1 MGNINTTRLA
11 LATLVTAVLYFI
23 FDAVIHGAIM
33 GAETEAGIV
42 AAGKTVEHD
51 PIAFAYFA
59 LFDLGKAL
67 VAMLFYVFARAR
79 LGVGP
84 ITAVW
89 AGLIAWLAVE
99 ALPAI
104 AQMPFPFYSKWFF
117 VKVMALELVPMVA
130 GAVAG
135 AWVYREESSAV

>member
-1 MGNINTTRLA
+1 MGNINTTRLL

-23 FDAVIHGAIM
+23 FDGIIHGALM

-51 PIAFAYFA
+51 PTAFGYFA

-67 VAMLFYVFARAR
+67 VAMLFYVFARTR
-79 LGVGP
+79 LGAGP

-89 AGLIAWLAVE
+89 AGVIAWLGVE

-117 VKVMALELVPMVA
+117 VKIMALEFVPMIL
-130 GAVAG
+130 GAIAG
-135 AWVYREESSAV
+135 AWVYKE